1 MLVSYRWLRRHVDL
15 EGISPEDL
23 ARDLTMRTAEV
34 EGLQRF
40 APHLDEVVVGK
51 VLRREKHPNA
61 DRLSLCAVDVGAT
74 EPLSIVCGAPNVA
87 AGQNVAVARVGT
99 VLPGDFRIQKAKIR
113 GVASFGMIC
122 SVRELD
128 LGDEHDGIWVLPDGL
143 TPGTPVADALDLV
156 DWVLEIDNKSLTH
169 RPDCW
174 GHRGLA
180 REIAAIYHRELRPL
194 DLTLPPTGDEPG
206 VPVRIESA
214 ACPRYVALPIDG
226 VRQQPSPD
234 WLRVLLLAVGQRP
247 LDLLV
252 DVSNFV
258 MLDLGQPNHV
268 FDRERLASG
277 GIVVR
282 MARPGERMRTLDG
295 AEHTLTEE
303 DLLICNGDT
312 PVALAGVMGGEES
325 KVDEG
330 TERLLLEVANFHP
343 TTIRRTALR
352 LGLRTEASARFEKSL
367 DPTMPLQAAAHLVR
381 LLAEIQ
387 PSLRLPSPPTDVGDW
402 SDPSTTIA
410 LRPRRARRLLGV
422 EVGEERIV
430 EVLTALGFG
439 VRVEEQGNLAVDV
452 PSYRATKDVG
462 IEEDLVEEIGRV
474 LGYDTIPEQSLVGEL
489 RPAASDPRRTLVR
502 NLQDR
507 LAGGARFHEALT
519 YSFVPDPLLATL
531 GLAEAPH
538 VEVVNPVH
546 EEERRVRRTPLAS
559 LLGLLAKNRRV
570 REDVRLFEIGKGYL
584 PERPIDRGQPCE
596 VHELALAW
604 ATAPPGPQARFDADP
619 LHRLMGVVE
628 DLVRVLLC
636 RPARWERAADPPP
649 YLHPGRSLD
658 LVLPDEQGR
667 ERPVGTVGDL
677 EPGVLRGLGLTGD
690 VASAAAAAR
699 VSLDAWLLTPR
710 GELGYR
716 PLPRYPVT
724 KVDVALAAPVELLA
738 GELAAAIEAAGKG
751 LIDEL
756 ELFDVWAGE
765 SLGPGRRSLAWH
777 VVLRSDERTLGEADV
792 QRFLDRL
799 ERAAARLGAELRRE

>member
-1 MLVSYRWLRRHVDL
+1 MLVSYRWLARHVDL

-34 EGLQRF
+34 EGVERF

-51 VLRREKHPNA
+51 VLSREKHPNA
-61 DRLSLCAVDVGAT
+61 DKLSLCSVDVGAG
-74 EPLSIVCGAPNVA
+74 EPLRIVCGAPNVA
-87 AGQNVAVARVGT
+87 AGQLVAVARVGT
-99 VLPGDFRIQKAKIR
+99 RLPGDFRIQKAKIR
-113 GVASFGMIC
+113 GVESFGMIC

-128 LGDEHDGIWVLPDGL
+128 LGDEHDGIWVLPKGL
-143 TPGTPVADALDLV
+143 TPGTPVAEALDLV

-194 DLTLPPTGDEPG
+194 DLTLPPTGDEPP

-226 VRQQPSPD
+226 VRQERSPD
-234 WLRVLLLAVGQRP
+234 WLRHLLLAVGQRP

-252 DVSNFV
+252 DISNFV

-268 FDRERLASG
+268 FDRERLSSD

-282 MARPGERMRTLDG
+282 MARRGERMRTLDG
-295 AEHTLTEE
+295 TEHTLSEE

-312 PVALAGVMGGEES
+312 PVALAGIMGGEAS
-325 KVDEG
+325 KVEAG

-343 TTIRRTALR
+343 TTIRRTAVR

-367 DPTMPLQAAAHLVR
+367 DPTLPMQAAAHLVR

-387 PSLRLPSPPTDVGDW
+387 PSLRLPSPPTDAGDW

-410 LRPRRARRLLGV
+410 LRPERARRLLGV
-422 EVGEERIV
+422 EIGEERMSEI
-430 EVLTALGFG
+430 LTALGFG
-439 VRVEEQGNLAVDV
+439 VRAEEGRLAVEV
-452 PSYRATKDVG
+452 PSFRATKDVS

-474 LGYDTIPEQSLVGEL
+474 LGYDSIPERRLVAEVAPPPG
-489 RPAASDPRRTLVR
+489 DPRRTLVR
-502 NLQDR
+502 RLQDR
-507 LAGGARFHEALT
+507 LAGGARFHEVLS

-531 GLAEAPH
+531 GLADAPH

-559 LLGLLAKNRRV
+559 LLGLLAKNRRL

-584 PERPIDRGQPCE
+584 PERPIDRGQPTE

-604 ATAPPGPQARFDADP
+604 AVPPLPPNARFDADP
-619 LHRLMGVVE
+619 LHRLMGVIE
-628 DLVRVLLC
+628 DLVRALL
-636 RPARWERAADPPP
+636 ARRAVWRRAEEPPP

-658 LVLPDEQGR
+658 LVLAGPDGE
-667 ERPVGTVGDL
+667 ERAVGTVGDL
-677 EPGVLRGLGLTGD
+677 EPGVLRALGLTGD
-690 VASAAAAAR
+690 LASAAAAGR
-699 VSLDAWLLTPR
+699 ISLDRWLETPR
-710 GELGYR
+710 GDLGYR
-716 PLPRYPVT
+716 PLPRFPVT
-724 KVDVALAAPVELLA
+724 KVDVALAAPAETPA

-751 LIDEL
+751 LVEDL
-756 ELFDVWAGE
+756 ELFDVYSGE
-765 SLGPGRRSLAWH
+765 NLGPGRRSLAWH
-777 VVLRSDERTLGEADV
+777 VVLRSDERTLGEEDV
-792 QRFLDRL
+792 QRFLGRL
-799 ERAAARLGAELRRE
+799 ERAAARLAAELRRE